1 MTDDTAADLVL
12 TGGKIVTLD
21 PQSQIAEAVAIAGER
36 IIAVGRDA
44 DLAAIAED
52 ARRIDL
58 GGRTVVPG
66 LIDGHAHMDREGL
79 KDRQPSLADARNI
92 DDILQIIEAQVRDAA
107 PGDWIVT
114 MPVGVPPQYWDVPGC
129 LAENRW
135 PNRQDIDR
143 VAPDN
148 PVYIRAIW
156 GHWRNTLPLVS
167 IANTAALRA
176 AGITRDTVPPIA
188 TIEIETDADGE
199 PTGVFVERNYKPIVE
214 HTLMSAAPRFDGE
227 DRLNGLE
234 RSMRSYNAYG
244 TTSVFEG
251 HGINAEVLSAYRRL
265 RDRGPLSVRAR
276 LIFSP
281 SWKSRTSDDVRA
293 MLQSWCSW
301 LAGRGLGDEYLRVG
315 GLFTEQVKDRE
326 NELRA
331 RTSPYCGWAGFNFD
345 CELPD
350 DVMVEMMVEAARN
363 GIQIASIGTG
373 MLPYYERVNRIAPIG
388 DLRWVIV
395 HVGVID
401 ADEMQRIKDL
411 GLVMTALT
419 HRYVYD
425 DGDKL
430 RSELGDSK
438 AGTIMPLR
446 SLLDAGIHVALATDN
461 VPPTL
466 FEAIWHAVARRT
478 RDSDTVLSAEQALTP
493 EQALACAS
501 REGAWLSF
509 EEDEKGTIET
519 GKFADMAVLSADPLS
534 VAEEDLRAIT
544 ADLTIT
550 GGKVVYDR
558 AADGPPTPGGSG
570 K

>member
-1 MTDDTAADLVL
+1 MTEAKSADLIL
-12 TGGKIVTLD
+12 TGGKVVTLD
-21 PQSQIAEAVAIAGER
+21 PRSQIAEAVAIAGER
-36 IIAVGRDA
+36 IVSVGRETDMA
-44 DLAAIAED
+44 GLAAG
-52 ARRIDL
+52 ARRIEL

-66 LIDGHAHMDREGL
+66 LVDGHAHMDREGL
-79 KDRQPSLADARNI
+79 KDRQPSLAGARSI
-92 DDILQIIEAQVRDAA
+92 DDILQIIETQVRNAA

-114 MPVGVPPQYWDVPGC
+114 MPVGVPPQYWNVPEC
-129 LAENRW
+129 LSENRW
-135 PNRQDIDR
+135 PNRHDIDR

-167 IANTAALRA
+167 VANTAALRA

-188 TIEIETDADGE
+188 TIEIEKDADGE
-199 PTGVFVERNYKPIVE
+199 PTGVLVEQNYKPIVE
-214 HTLMSAAPRFDGE
+214 HTLMSVVPRFDRE
-227 DRLNGLE
+227 DRLSGLE

-276 LIFSP
+276 LVFSP
-281 SWKSRTSDDVRA
+281 SWKSGNSDDVRA

-301 LAGRGLGDEYLRVG
+301 LAGRGLGDDYLRIG
-315 GLFTEQVKDRE
+315 GLFTEPVKDGE

-350 DVMVEMMVEAARN
+350 DVMVDMMVEAARN
-363 GIQIASIGTG
+363 GIQVASIGTG
-373 MLPYYERVNRIAPIG
+373 ILPYYERVDRIAPIG

-401 ADEMQRIKDL
+401 ADQMRRIKDL
-411 GLVMTALT
+411 GLVLTALT
-419 HRYVYD
+419 HRYIHD
-425 DGDKL
+425 DGDML
-430 RSELGDSK
+430 RTQLGDAK
-438 AGTIMPLR
+438 AETIMPLR
-446 SLLDAGIHVALATDN
+446 NLLDAGIHVALATDN

-478 RDSDTVLSAEQALTP
+478 RDSDTVLATEQALTP
-493 EQALACAS
+493 EEALACAS

-509 EEDEKGTIET
+509 EEDTKGTIET
-519 GKFADMAVLSADPLS
+519 GKLADMAVLSADPLS

-558 AADGPPTPGGSG
+558 TADGPPTPGGSG